1 MQDDSTLIDNDI
13 SLEEIDETMTKF
25 QFQVTSTISMY
36 CSIKF
41 LEQTIVLPCDQETL
55 SLTIVTE
62 ALKKLQIPE
71 NKMGQYELIA
81 LDDDQTRI
89 DFDASI
95 DEIRELFSSAITTI
109 PFELRTKSE

>member
-1 MQDDSTLIDNDI
+1 
-13 SLEEIDETMTKF
+13 
-25 QFQVTSTISMY
+25 MY

-55 SLTIVTE
+55 SLTIATE

-95 DEIRELFSSAITTI
+95 DEVRELFPSTITTI